1 VLRLMKPGRLVSI
14 SLGRPLGVDDLDID
28 AAYPAE
34 IDDEG
39 IRKLDGANQPPTSSS
54 GFESPHITEEPNA
67 STMSGFIALTKLCR
81 IAGRVAQLLYRPS
94 GGKSVVDAGWAHAQQ
109 KHIDKLDKSLR
120 DWLANDVVS
129 LAPTFKLL

>member
-1 VLRLMKPGRLVSI
+1 MTDQIPLRLVSI

-28 AAYPAE
+28 AVYPAE
-34 IDDEG
+34 IDDAG
-39 IRKLDGANQPPTSSS
+39 IAKLRGDHDVPNS
-54 GFESPHITEEPNA
+54 GFSTPDIPAEPDE

-94 GGKSVVDAGWAHAQQ
+94 GGKSVADAGWAHAQQ

-129 LAPTFKLL
+129 PTIPNPFSMTS

>member
-1 VLRLMKPGRLVSI
+1 VSI

-28 AAYPAE
+28 AAYPVE
-34 IDDEG
+34 VDDQG
-39 IRKLDGANQPPTSSS
+39 LLALSNISRDSNHGS
-54 GFESPHITEEPNA
+54 GSNTPMIPEEPNE

-109 KHIDKLDKSLR
+109 KHIDRLDASLR
-120 DWLANDVVS
+120 DWLAKDVVS
-129 LAPTFKLL
+129 CDLC